1 MASSTE
7 THEPENES
15 GALPEDGAVF
25 VDTSGRR
32 RSLLRGL
39 GWILTV
45 SCVSFAA
52 TLVVVLAGGSSAAPW
67 LPIATGQERT
77 KKAEKAPEPAL
88 SASVGAPD
96 QAAAGDPPA
105 ERYTG
110 PGSGATPD
118 GGVAAD
124 GAEVLA
130 LSSSKPEPEAR
141 TSSRPAT
148 DPTPQGEVPEAPIVE
163 PAAPPVTRTPVE
175 PSEET
180 TPTPS
185 TEPSTPSTPSAGPGE
200 GTQSPSPDPSPDA
213 TPSEGIVG
221 GVGEVLA
228 GASELLTL
236 S

>member
-67 LPIATGQERT
+67 LPIATGEERT

-88 SASVGAPD
+88 SASVGSPD
-96 QAAAGDPPA
+96 PAAGEPPA
-105 ERYTG
+105 EQYTG
-110 PGSGATPD
+110 PGSGATSD

-124 GAEVLA
+124 GAEALA
-130 LSSSKPEPEAR
+130 LSSPKPEPEAG

-148 DPTPQGEVPEAPIVE
+148 DPTPQGEVPESPIAE
-163 PAAPPVTRTPVE
+163 PATPSATSTPVE

-185 TEPSTPSTPSAGPGE
+185 TEPSTPSTPSAGTGD

-221 GVGEVLA
+221 EVLA